1 MLNVAFDLKNQIVSD
16 LESSSN
22 LEKISYENLL
32 IMGMGGSG
40 VAGDVMK
47 LLSNEISDKNIIVLK
62 DYSIPKQVIKLRPL
76 CLFIS
81 YSGNTE
87 EILSS
92 INDAKEN
99 NLDWI
104 VISSGGNLIDI
115 AIKDGKEFIRIPSG
129 LQPRAAFGY
138 LTLAISM
145 ILDITE
151 NSNYVSEL
159 NEVSSYLENLS
170 KKGDESDINKLSLN
184 ICDKIDKKT
193 VIIYSGTDMSQ
204 VVSSRWKTQINENAK
219 SKAFVGNLPE
229 VHHNEILSWDA
240 DMDGSKKNYI
250 IVLLRDKN
258 ENDQIKKRFEL
269 TKQLIG
275 EKVDITEVNLDNQES
290 TLKTL
295 LELVLLGDLVSLN
308 LAVKLTVDPNDIK
321 TIEKLKKL
329 LGE

>member
-1 MLNVAFDLKNQIVSD
+1 MLNIAFDLKNQIISD
-16 LESSSN
+16 LEFSSN

-47 LLSNEISDKNIIVLK
+47 VLSNEISDKNIIVHK
-62 DYSIPKQVIKLRPL
+62 EYSIPKQFLKFRPL

-87 EILSS
+87 ETLSGIS
-92 INDAKEN
+92 DAKKN

-104 VISSGGNLIDI
+104 VISSGGKLIDI
-115 AIKDGKEFIRIPSG
+115 AQEEDKEYIKIPSG

-138 LTLAISM
+138 LTLAISR
-145 ILDITE
+145 ILDIVE
-151 NSNYVSEL
+151 GSDYVSQL
-159 NEVSSYLENLS
+159 NDASSYLNKLTE
-170 KKGDESDINKLSLN
+170 KAEESDINKLSLN
-184 ICDKIDKKT
+184 ICESINKKT
-193 VIIYSGTDMSQ
+193 VVIYSGTNMTK

-219 SKAFVGNLPE
+219 SKAFVGYLPE

-240 DMDGSKKNYI
+240 DIDGSKKNYI
-250 IVLLRDKN
+250 VILIRDKN
-258 ENDQIKKRFEL
+258 EHVQISKRFEF
-269 TKQLIG
+269 TKELIG
-275 EKVDITEVNLDNQES
+275 EKVNIVEVNLNNQES

-308 LAVKLTVDPNDIK
+308 LANRLAIDPKNID
-321 TIEKLKKL
+321 TIENLKKL
-329 LGE
+329 LGG